1 MFFILLIYISKNILT
16 AMLSKDL
23 VNLTA
28 EKICS
33 SEMFSPKLS
42 TGYKQASNAS
52 LK

>member
-1 MFFILLIYISKNILT
+1 MPLIFLIYIGKNINP
-16 AMLSKDL
+16 AGLSKDL

-28 EKICS
+28 EKFCS

-42 TGYKQASNAS
+42 TGCIQGSNAS